1 MPQHQTPG
9 SAGRSVLLK
18 LRFWLTP
25 IVIALALLS
34 GFAMLYFGGILNPT
48 TNLRHFPIA
57 IVNLDTGQTG
67 KTITDGLVTNMDK
80 NQFDLRVLSADE
92 ARHQLDTGK
101 VYAQLLL
108 PEDLTQRLLALPQ
121 ATLQPGQPAKP
132 VITILTNP
140 RASAMGAAIAEKAM
154 DRAMATVNA
163 KASAKLTPLLQQLDG
178 GATPPGGAS
187 LALTSPIDVQTVADN
202 PLPSGTGAGLSAFYF
217 SLMLLI
223 GGVSAAIVV
232 SMTTDALLGYVPAE
246 FGPWYRLASKVR
258 VSRLQTLLVEWA
270 LVLLLGFSSSAVYL
284 WIASAL
290 GMPVP
295 HPWSVWLFGAFVVT
309 AVGITSTSLIAA
321 LGSLGTLI
329 SLFVFLFFGL
339 PSTGAT
345 IPLEA
350 TPRFF
355 GWLAGF
361 EPMRQAFLGSR
372 ALLYFDGRADA
383 GLSRALM
390 VGVIGLAIGLVFGA
404 VVSWFY
410 DRKGI
415 HRIEAPPQPA
425 TEPAAPPASA
435 AAGSSAGDGGT
446 TAARTGPADGGSKEQ
461 AAERVSAGPES

>member
-1 MPQHQTPG
+1 MSDHQPQPEAPSPASGNT
-9 SAGRSVLLK
+9 LLK
-18 LRFWLTP
+18 LRFWVAP
-25 IVIALALLS
+25 IIICLALLS

-57 IVNLDTGQTG
+57 VVNEDTGPTG
-67 KTITDGLVTNMDK
+67 KIITGDLVANMDK
-80 NQFDLRVLSADE
+80 NQFDIRVLPPDQ
-92 ARHQLDTGK
+92 ARRQLDTAK
-101 VYAQLLL
+101 VYAQVLL
-108 PEDLTQRLLALPQ
+108 PQDLTQRLFALPQ

-132 VITILTNP
+132 VITISTNP
-140 RASAMGAAIAEKAM
+140 RASVMGAAIAGKAM
-154 DRAMATVNA
+154 DKAMAVANT
-163 KASAKLTPLLQQLDG
+163 KAAQMLAAQLQQQHG
-178 GATPPGGAS
+178 GAPLPGGAS
-187 LALTSPIDVQTVADN
+187 LVLASPIDIKTTADN
-202 PLPSGTGAGLSAFYF
+202 PLPNGTGTGLSAFFF

-223 GGVSAAIVV
+223 GGVTAAIVV
-232 SMTTDALLGYVPAE
+232 SETTDALLGYVPAE
-246 FGPWYRLASKVR
+246 FGPWYRLVNKVK

-270 LVLLLGFSSSAVYL
+270 LVVLLGLSTSAVYL

-383 GLSRALM
+383 GLSRSVL
-390 VGVIGLAIGLVFGA
+390 VGVVGLGIGLLFGVLVT
-404 VVSWFY
+404 WFY
-410 DRKGI
+410 DRKGV
-415 HRIEAPPQPA
+415 HRIEAPA
-425 TEPAAPPASA
+425 EPA
-435 AAGSSAGDGGT
+435 DNGG
-446 TAARTGPADGGSKEQ
+446 KEQ
-461 AAERVSAGPES
+461 AAERVSTGTES

>member
-1 MPQHQTPG
+1 M
-9 SAGRSVLLK
+9 
-18 LRFWLTP
+18 TP
-25 IVIALALLS
+25 IIIALALLS

-57 IVNLDTGQTG
+57 VVNQDAGSTG
-67 KTITDGLVTNMDK
+67 KTITDALVANMDK
-80 NQFDLRVLSADE
+80 NQFDLRVVSADQ
-92 ARHQLDTGK
+92 ARHQLDTAK
-101 VYAQLLL
+101 VYAEVLVPQ
-108 PEDLTQRLLALPQ
+108 DLSQRLVALPQ

-140 RASAMGAAIAEKAM
+140 RASAMGAAIAEKTL
-154 DRAMATVNA
+154 DKVMAVINA
-163 KASAKLTPLLQQLDG
+163 KAAASLGSSLSGLNG
-178 GATPPGGAS
+178 GAAPPGGA
-187 LALTSPIDVQTVADN
+187 ALVMASPIDIHIVADN
-202 PLPSGTGAGLSAFYF
+202 PLPNGTGMGLSAFYF
-217 SLMLLI
+217 SLLLLI
-223 GGVSAAIVV
+223 GGVTAAIVV
-232 SMTTDALLGYVPAE
+232 SMTTDSLLGYVPAE
-246 FGPWYRLASKVR
+246 FGPWYRLATQVK

-270 LVLLLGFSSSAVYL
+270 LVVVIGLSSSGVYL

-295 HPWSVWLFGAFVVT
+295 HPFSVWLFGAFVVA
-309 AVGITSTSLIAA
+309 AVGITSASLIAG

-361 EPMRQAFLGSR
+361 EPMRQAFVGSR

-383 GLSRALM
+383 GLSRSLI

-404 VVSWFY
+404 VVTWFY
-410 DRKGI
+410 DRNGI
-415 HRIEAPPQPA
+415 HRIQAP
-425 TEPAAPPASA
+425 THPAAPPAQPIPVQPVA
-435 AAGSSAGDGGT
+435 DDGSIEQGAEEIS
-446 TAARTGPADGGSKEQ
+446 TG
-461 AAERVSAGPES
+461 AET

>member
-1 MPQHQTPG
+1 MSTDQPQDESPT
-9 SAGRSVLLK
+9 AGGRNALLQ
-18 LRFWLTP
+18 LRFWVAP
-25 IVIALALLS
+25 VIICLALLA

-48 TNLRHFPIA
+48 ANLRHFPIA
-57 IVNLDTGQTG
+57 VVNEDAGPTG
-67 KTITDGLVTNMDK
+67 KLVTDGLVGNMDK
-80 NQFDLRVLSADE
+80 HQFDIRVMSAGQ
-92 ARHQLDTGK
+92 ARHQLDTAK
-101 VYAQLLL
+101 VYAEVLL
-108 PEDLTQRLLALPQ
+108 PQNLSQRLFALPQ
-121 ATLQPGQPAKP
+121 ATLQPGQPVRP
-132 VITILTNP
+132 VITIASNP
-140 RASAMGAAIAEKAM
+140 RASVMGAAIAEKVMHQAM
-154 DRAMATVNA
+154 TTVDVRTGA
-163 KASAKLTPLLQQLDG
+163 LLTTQLQQQSGKPL
-178 GATPPGGAS
+178 PGGA
-187 LALTSPIDVQTVADN
+187 ALTLASPIEIQTIADN
-202 PLPSGTGAGLSAFYF
+202 PLPSGTGTGLSAFYF

-223 GGVSAAIVV
+223 GGVTAAIVV

-246 FGPWYRLASKVR
+246 FGPWYRLSSKVR

-270 LVLLLGFSSSAVYL
+270 LVIVLGLSTSAVYL

-295 HPWSVWLFGAFVVT
+295 HPWSLWLFGAFVVT

-339 PSTGAT
+339 TSTGAT

-383 GLSRALM
+383 GLSRSLT
-390 VGVIGLAIGLVFGA
+390 VGVIGLAIGLLFGA
-404 VVSWFY
+404 AVTWFY

-415 HRIEAPPQPA
+415 HRIEAVPESEAVHEPVPREAVPTAPA
-425 TEPAAPPASA
+425 GDGEKGPAEHVST
-435 AAGSSAGDGGT
+435 GTSAGD
-446 TAARTGPADGGSKEQ
+446 A
-461 AAERVSAGPES
+461 

>member
-1 MPQHQTPG
+1 MSAHQPRHEAPG
-9 SAGRSVLLK
+9 PAGGDTLLK
-18 LRFWLTP
+18 LRFWVTP
-25 IVIALALLS
+25 IVISLGLLS

-57 IVNLDTGQTG
+57 IVNEDSGPTG
-67 KTITDGLVTNMDK
+67 KLITEGLVTNMDK
-80 NQFDLRVLSADE
+80 NQFDLRVLPADQ
-92 ARHQLDTGK
+92 ARHQLDTAK
-101 VYAQLLL
+101 VYAQVLL
-108 PEDLTQRLLALPQ
+108 PQDLTQRLFALPR

-132 VITILTNP
+132 VITISTNP
-140 RASAMGAAIAEKAM
+140 RASAMGAAIAENAVNNAM
-154 DRAMATVNA
+154 TAVNTEA
-163 KASAKLTPLLQQLDG
+163 GQKLTPLLDQLNG
-178 GATPPGGAS
+178 GAPVPGGAS
-187 LALTSPIDVQTVADN
+187 LVLASPIEIQTVADN
-202 PLPSGTGAGLSAFYF
+202 PLPNSTGNGLSAFYF

-223 GGVSAAIVV
+223 GGVTSAIVV

-246 FGPWYRLASKVR
+246 FGPWYRLASKIR

-270 LVLLLGFSSSAVYL
+270 LVALLGLSTSAVYL

-309 AVGITSTSLIAA
+309 AVGVTSTSLIAA

-339 PSTGAT
+339 PSTGAA

-350 TPRFF
+350 TPRVF

-383 GLSRALM
+383 GLSRSLM
-390 VGVIGLAIGLVFGA
+390 VGVIGLGIGLLFGA
-404 VVSWFY
+404 VVTWFY
-410 DRKGI
+410 DRKGV
-415 HRIEAPPQPA
+415 HRIEGPA
-425 TEPAAPPASA
+425 EPTAAENSA
-435 AAGSSAGDGGT
+435 GDANKSAAGSSLAGDS
-446 TAARTGPADGGSKEQ
+446 SKER
-461 AAERVSAGPES
+461 AAEHVSTGTES

>member
-1 MPQHQTPG
+1 MSDHQPQHEAP
-9 SAGRSVLLK
+9 SPAGRHTLLK
-18 LRFWLTP
+18 LRFWLAP
-25 IVIALALLS
+25 IIVSLALLS

-57 IVNLDTGQTG
+57 IVNQDTGPTG
-67 KTITDGLVTNMDK
+67 KTITDSLVTNMDK
-80 NQFDLRVLSADE
+80 NQFDLRVLPADE
-92 ARHQLDTGK
+92 ARRQLDTAK
-101 VYAQLLL
+101 VYAEVLL
-108 PEDLTQRLLALPQ
+108 PPDLTQRLLALPQ

-132 VITILTNP
+132 VITISPNP

-154 DRAMATVNA
+154 DKALAVINT
-163 KASAKLTPLLQQLDG
+163 KASQKLTPLLQQQNG
-178 GATPPGGAS
+178 GAPAPGGAS
-187 LALTSPIDVQTVADN
+187 LVLASPIDVQTIAYN

-223 GGVSAAIVV
+223 GGVTAAIVV

-246 FGPWYRLASKVR
+246 FGPFYRLASKVK

-270 LVLLLGFSSSAVYL
+270 LVVLLGLSSSAVYL

-295 HPWSVWLFGAFVVT
+295 HPWSVWLFGAFVAT

-321 LGSLGTLI
+321 LGSLGALI

-339 PSTGAT
+339 PDTGAT

-350 TPRFF
+350 SPRFF
-355 GWLAGF
+355 GWLAQI

-383 GLSRALM
+383 GLSRAVI
-390 VGVIGLAIGLVFGA
+390 VGVVGLAIGLLFGA
-404 VVSWFY
+404 VVAWFY

-415 HRIEAPPQPA
+415 HGIEPA
-425 TEPAAPPASA
+425 TQPAAPAESA
-435 AAGSSAGDGGT
+435 AAETGDGSKS
-446 TAARTGPADGGSKEQ
+446 AASSPQATQHVPAST
-461 AAERVSAGPES
+461 ES

>member
-1 MPQHQTPG
+1 MSDHQPQHG
-9 SAGRSVLLK
+9 ASRAAGRNVLLK
-18 LRFWLTP
+18 LRFWLAP
-25 IVIALALLS
+25 IIIALALLS

-57 IVNLDTGQTG
+57 IVNQDTGQTG
-67 KTITDGLVTNMDK
+67 KTITDRLLTNMDK

-101 VYAQLLL
+101 VYAQVLL
-108 PEDLTQRLLALPQ
+108 PQDLTQRLLALPQ
-121 ATLQPGQPAKP
+121 ATLQPGQAAKP

-140 RASAMGAAIAEKAM
+140 RASAMGAAIAENAM
-154 DRAMATVNA
+154 DREMATVNA
-163 KASAKLTPLLQQLDG
+163 KASAKLTPVLLQQNG

-187 LALTSPIDVQTVADN
+187 LVLASPIDIQTVADN

-223 GGVSAAIVV
+223 GGVTAAIVV

-246 FGPWYRLASKVR
+246 FGPWYRLASEVK

-270 LVLLLGFSSSAVYL
+270 LVVLLGLSSSAVYL

-295 HPWSVWLFGAFVVT
+295 HPWSVWLFGVFVVT

-415 HRIEAPPQPA
+415 HRIEAPPEPATEPA
-425 TEPAAPPASA
+425 TEPAAPPAPA
-435 AAGSSAGDGGT
+435 AAGSSAGN
-446 TAARTGPADGGSKEQ
+446 GSKDQ